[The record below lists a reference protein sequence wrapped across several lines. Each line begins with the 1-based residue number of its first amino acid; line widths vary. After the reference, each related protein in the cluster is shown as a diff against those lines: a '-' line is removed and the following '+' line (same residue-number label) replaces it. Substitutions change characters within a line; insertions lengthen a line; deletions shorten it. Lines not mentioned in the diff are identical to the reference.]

1 MGPSSS
7 KNMNKKK
14 FMNPK
19 GGVAKNKAKET
30 ALKGACFHCGKNG
43 HRRRNYKAYL
53 ESLKKK
59 ASYAPSTSG
68 MFVIEVNIVSHDN
81 L

>member
-30 ALKGACFHCGKNG
+30 VLKWCLLPLWQEWPSEEELQGLF
-43 HRRRNYKAYL
+43 RVL
-53 ESLKKK
+53 EEEGIRCPI
-59 ASYAPSTSG
+59 Y
-68 MFVIEVNIVSHDN
+68 FRYVCH
-81 L
+81 